1 MKVTEYKRS
10 LQWVGDMQCSHC
22 SHLTPA
28 WRSSGMSQCS
38 PHFYCNRCS
47 NVIYRRCDQELVW
60 EHTTQE
66 LLEQIAGTLPDCP
79 CGGRFAPGA
88 NPKCA
93 QCGRDLAH
101 QDDTL
106 KRLTD
111 PHMIAIDGACV
122 YSDDSEPY
130 QVRIVD

>member
-1 MKVTEYKRS
+1 MGTNSVVPVLVADADKAST
-10 LQWVGDMQCSHC
+10 
-22 SHLTPA
+22 TP
-28 WRSSGMSQCS
+28 RPYEG
-38 PHFYCNRCS
+38 
-47 NVIYRRCDQELVW
+47 
-60 EHTTQE
+60 HT
-66 LLEQIAGTLPDCP
+66 DP

-101 QDDTL
+101 QDDPL